1 MNKKLIPTAIAIFC
15 TMACSGSGVDDPAK
29 KGKDDKKQE
38 ETVEIKSVPAELGLD
53 SFYTKYVDANG
64 IPVVSS
70 SKTSD
75 KGVIEARRLV
85 TEMLKDVS
93 PQVRLKLKECK
104 TYMIVM
110 SKDEVTTDI
119 PEYAYLKDDPDTDW
133 DQRARG
139 LGGNEW
145 YPYTCCAEE
154 NVLHLDNDRYYN
166 EDITIHEFSHTIHNL
181 GLAKAYSDFNDRL
194 TKLYNDAKAAGKW
207 ANTYADD
214 NIEEYFA
221 EGVQDWYD
229 VNIEVANT
237 NGIHNRVNTREELE
251 RYDKGLYD
259 FIAEFFEVPDEHFS
273 NHPKVNLYN
282 YE

>member
-119 PEYAYLKDDPDTDW
+119 PEYAYLKNDPDTDW

-145 YPYTCCAEE
+145 YP
-154 NVLHLDNDRYYN
+154 DRK
-166 EDITIHEFSHTIHNL
+166 S
-181 GLAKAYSDFNDRL
+181 
-194 TKLYNDAKAAGKW
+194 
-207 ANTYADD
+207 
-214 NIEEYFA
+214 
-221 EGVQDWYD
+221 V
-229 VNIEVANT
+229 V
-237 NGIHNRVNTREELE
+237 
-251 RYDKGLYD
+251 
-259 FIAEFFEVPDEHFS
+259 
-273 NHPKVNLYN
+273 
-282 YE
+282 